1 MSNNG
6 SNARPRRGRT
16 RSAVPTIVLAAAVLA
31 LGAGPAGA
39 HGGDTALVHSCIGDG
54 GNIKIIAAEESCKKN
69 EVALDWVRDGG
80 AGGGTTYTAGEGLT
94 LSPANE
100 FSVQDVPWGSLTDVP
115 AGFADGVDD
124 EGPDLTWGNL
134 TGIPSDL
141 LDGDDDGS
149 AAVGVLRSELANDDG
164 TPNGFGDPV
173 SFSRIKDLTSSV
185 SGDGRITGEFVRDES
200 IEGQDIRNGTIT
212 ASDLAGSDA
221 AGASVVGAVTSEKIA
236 DGTIQVRDLAS
247 GVLDR
252 IVTTTSLPSNSI
264 LPGDRAAV
272 EVLVPGVDPLDIVV
286 VSPPASL
293 NSGLVFAGSDVLQ
306 AGTVTIYLHNITAA
320 PIAPGNQAWTLRQ
333 LRTGG

>member
-1 MSNNG
+1 MS
-6 SNARPRRGRT
+6 P
-16 RSAVPTIVLAAAVLA
+16 VLAAAALA
-31 LGAGPAGA
+31 IGAGPAGA
-39 HGGDTALVHSCIGDG
+39 HGGDAALVHSCIGGG
-54 GNIKIIAAEESCKKN
+54 GNVKIIAADESCKNN
-69 EVALDWVRDGG
+69 EVALDWSRDAGG
-80 AGGGTTYTAGEGLT
+80 GGGGTTYTAGSGLS

-100 FSVQDVPWGSLTDVP
+100 FSVTGAPWGGLTGVP

-124 EGPDLTWGNL
+124 EGPAVTWGNL

-149 AAVGVLRSELANDDG
+149 AAVGVLRSDLADANG
-164 TPNGFGDPV
+164 VPNASGNLV

-185 SGDGRITGEFVRDES
+185 SGDGRITGEFVRDDS

-221 AGASVVGAVTSEKIA
+221 AGAIVVGAVTSEKIA
-236 DGTIQVRDLAS
+236 DGTIQARDLAS

-252 IVTTTSLPSNSI
+252 IVTMTSPNPTSI
-264 LPGDRAAV
+264 LAGARAAV
-272 EVLVPGVDPLDIVV
+272 EVPVHGVDPFDIVV

-293 NSGLVFAGSDVLQ
+293 NGGLVFAGSDVL
-306 AGTVTIYLHNITAA
+306 APGTVTIYLHNITGA
-320 PIAPGNQAWTLRQ
+320 PIELGPQAWTIRQ